1 MSKILIVD
9 DHSNSRFTLSMILK
23 HEGFDVSEA
32 EDGKKAIQLLKKEY
46 YDLVVTDLKME
57 NVDGFDIID
66 FVKRSTPSTE
76 VIVITAYA
84 TIPTAVKAMKLG
96 AYDYISKPMQK
107 EEIIFTVRKAL
118 EKTRLIEEVKI
129 LKKQVREN
137 YINDNIIGNSQ
148 AMIKVFKLVD
158 VVSNIDIPVLILGE
172 SGTGKE
178 LIARAIHHRS
188 NRNNAPFVVINCGAL
203 PENLQESELFG
214 HVKGSFTGAFLNKKG
229 LFEEANGGT
238 LFLDEIG
245 EMSLA
250 AQVKL
255 LRAIQNG
262 EVRPVGSNKAFH
274 VNTRLVIATN
284 KNLKIMAKQNEFRED
299 LLFRINV
306 IQITLPALWKRR
318 SDIPLL
324 VNYFLKKYS
333 KKFTKDVQSISPPVL
348 SRLMSYHWPGNV
360 RELENVI
367 ERAVVLTKGT
377 EVLIEDLP
385 LELTENNA
393 SKAFVA
399 NSDYNLTMQEIEK
412 NIILNRLYKYD
423 WNRTRTAADLGI
435 GVTTLWR
442 KINKYKLS
450 S

>member
-23 HEGFDVSEA
+23 HEGFDISEA

-57 NVDGFDIID
+57 NIDGFDIID
-66 FVKRSTPSTE
+66 FVKRSAPSTE

-96 AYDYISKPMQK
+96 AYNYISKPMQK

-118 EKTRLIEEVKI
+118 EKTRLIEEVKN

-148 AMIKVFKLVD
+148 AMLKVFKLVD
-158 VVSNIDIPVLILGE
+158 MVSNIDIPVLISGE

-188 NRNNAPFVVINCGAL
+188 NRNNAPLVVINCGAL

-214 HVKGSFTGAFLNKKG
+214 HVKGSFTGAFSNKKG

-250 AQVKL
+250 TQVKF
-255 LRAIQNG
+255 LRVIQNG
-262 EVRPVGSNKAFH
+262 EIRPVGSNKTIH

-284 KNLKIMAKQNEFRED
+284 KNLKVMAKQNEFRED

-306 IQITLPALWKRR
+306 IQITLPALRKRR

-324 VNYFLKKYS
+324 GNYFLKKYS
-333 KKFTKDVQSISPPVL
+333 KKFTKDVQSISSPVL

-367 ERAVVLTKGT
+367 ERAIVLTKGT

-393 SKAFVA
+393 SKAFVV
-399 NSDYNLTMQEIEK
+399 NSYDKLTMQEIEK

-423 WNRTRTAADLGI
+423 WNKTRTAADLGI